1 MKKCFK
7 CGEEKPLSEYYTHKR
22 MADGHLNKCKVCTQ
36 KDTKENL
43 DKKLQD
49 SAFVEKEQARQREKY
64 HRLGYKEIHKPTTE
78 SKRETMQRYKER
90 FPEMHKAKNAASNLP
105 KVGKGM
111 EKHHWS
117 YNEEHYKDVIV
128 LSIADHNTIHR
139 FLAYDQ
145 SHFMY
150 RDKQGDLLDTKAKH
164 QAYINFILAL

>member
-49 SAFVEKEQARQREKY
+49 SAFVEKEQARHREKY

-78 SKRETMQRYKER
+78 SKREINQRYKER
-90 FPEMHKAKNAASNLP
+90 FPEMHKAKQVANKLP
-105 KVGKGM
+105 
-111 EKHHWS
+111 
-117 YNEEHYKDVIV
+117 
-128 LSIADHNTIHR
+128 R
-139 FLAYDQ
+139 
-145 SHFMY
+145 
-150 RDKQGDLLDTKAKH
+150 R
-164 QAYINFILAL
+164 